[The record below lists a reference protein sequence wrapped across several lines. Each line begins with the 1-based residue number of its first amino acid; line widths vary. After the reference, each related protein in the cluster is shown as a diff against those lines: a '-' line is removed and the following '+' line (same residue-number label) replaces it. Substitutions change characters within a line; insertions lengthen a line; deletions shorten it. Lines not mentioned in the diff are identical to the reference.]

1 MPAKEPSLLHRPMA
15 LILLFAFLQL
25 CVAFLTN
32 AQTFTHEESMWHYI
46 GRNWFRH
53 GLTPYASGVD
63 NKSPL
68 IFAVFGLS
76 DALFGINY
84 WFPRIVGIIVQ
95 SAGMIYLY
103 KIALIIANRYGTAA
117 TEGRSA
123 SPVIKE
129 IHSRQ
134 TATIALTLYGLSI
147 LWRVAGGKYVSFTET
162 YAVAFILASVHCY
175 IAAEGRNKLFVSG
188 ALAGLAIGWRLS
200 AAFGVLAIL
209 IHASVKRK
217 KTLVP
222 FVAGVISGSGA
233 LILIALAAGINLNDL
248 YIYAFADN
256 LAPGST
262 TDHSFSW
269 QVEKFIDNFFYSEL
283 ILFYPAVIAYFFTKK
298 QYSLLAIWLMCEF
311 IGINALGIYARPHF
325 KQLLPVL
332 CLISGISIAHLV
344 HQYGVSFRNVMIVVW
359 LVFFPKITEPIT
371 GLKKLFTSEPDS
383 SNEYCTPPYPR
394 TDEISEKKLGLWIRA
409 NTKPGELVFVAGF
422 GARVQLYSERLSP
435 TIYFNVTQTDR
446 AVLDLI
452 IALNQKKAH
461 LIAVPLFADYKK
473 YVKLEITQPIE
484 VFISSDYSYE
494 RCLYGYA
501 IYRLTNPTPNPIG
514 EFIR

>member
-1 MPAKEPSLLHRPMA
+1 MPPKEPSLLHRPIA

-53 GLTPYASGVD
+53 GLTPYSGGVD

-76 DALFGINY
+76 DTLFGINY
-84 WFPRIVGIIVQ
+84 WFPRILGVIVQ
-95 SAGMIYLY
+95 SAGLWFLY
-103 KIALIIANRYGTAA
+103 NIALIIANRYISS

-129 IHSRQ
+129 ISSRQ
-134 TATIALTLYGLSI
+134 TAIITITLYGLSI

-162 YAVAFILASVHCY
+162 YAVAFVLASVYWY
-175 IAAEGRNKLFVSG
+175 ISAEGRAKLFVSG

-200 AAFGVLAIL
+200 AAFSVLAVL
-209 IHASVKRK
+209 IHASIKRRQAI
-217 KTLVP
+217 LP
-222 FVAGVISGSGA
+222 FVAGALSSGA
-233 LILIALAAGINLNDL
+233 VLLLIAVTAGINLTDL
-248 YIYAFADN
+248 YMHAFADN
-256 LAPGST
+256 LTTGST

-269 QVEKFIDNFFYSEL
+269 RLEKFIDNFFYSEL
-283 ILFYPAVIAYFFTKK
+283 MLFYPAVITYFFTKM
-298 QYSLLAIWLMCEF
+298 QYSLLAIWLACEF

-359 LVFFPKITEPIT
+359 LLFFPKITEPIT
-371 GLKKLFTSEPDS
+371 ALRKLFSTERDRSK
-383 SNEYCTPPYPR
+383 EYCTPPYPR
-394 TDEISEKKLGLWIRA
+394 TDEKAEKKLGRWIRA
-409 NTKPGELVFVAGF
+409 NTKPGDLVFVAGF

-446 AVLDLI
+446 AIVDLI
-452 IALNQKKAH
+452 ITLNQKKPH

-473 YVKLEITQPIE
+473 YVKPDITQAIE
-484 VFISSDYSYE
+484 ALLMFDYSHE
-494 RCLYGYA
+494 RCMYGYA
-501 IYRLTNPTPNPIG
+501 IYRVTNRAPNPIG
-514 EFIR
+514 EFAQ

>member
-1 MPAKEPSLLHRPMA
+1 MPAKGPSLLYRPMA
-15 LILLFAFLQL
+15 LILLFALLQT

-32 AQTFTHEESMWHYI
+32 QQTFTHEESMWHYI

-53 GLTPYASGVD
+53 GLTPYAGGVD

-76 DALFGINY
+76 DVLFGIDY
-84 WFPRIVGIIVQ
+84 WFPRVAGIAVQCVGMLFI
-95 SAGMIYLY
+95 Y
-103 KIALIIANRYGTAA
+103 KIALFIANRYGTANA
-117 TEGRSA
+117 EGRSA

-147 LWRVAGGKYVSFTET
+147 LWRAAGGKYVSFTET
-162 YAVAFILASVHCY
+162 YAVAFVLASVYCY
-175 IAAEGRNKLFVSG
+175 IAAEGRGKTFLSG
-188 ALAGLAIGWRLS
+188 ALAALAIGWRLS
-200 AAFGVLAIL
+200 AAFSVLAIF

-217 KTLVP
+217 NALIP
-222 FVAGVISGSGA
+222 FIAGAISG
-233 LILIALAAGINLNDL
+233 LLVLTLLALAAGINLNDL

-256 LAPGST
+256 FTAGST
-262 TDHSFSW
+262 TDHSFAW
-269 QVEKFIDNFFYSEL
+269 RFEKFVDNFFYSEL
-283 ILFYPAVIAYFFTKK
+283 ILFYPAIIAYFFTKK
-298 QYSLLAIWLMCEF
+298 QYSLLTIWLVCEF
-311 IGINALGIYARPHF
+311 TGINALGIYARPHF

-344 HQYGVSFRNVMIVVW
+344 HQYGVSFRNAMIVAW

-371 GLKKLFTSEPDS
+371 GLKKLFAPGPDRS
-383 SNEYCTPPYPR
+383 KEYCAPPYPR
-394 TDEISEKKLGLWIRA
+394 TDETSEKKLGLWIRA
-409 NTKPGELVFVAGF
+409 NTKPGDLVFVAGF

-446 AVLDLI
+446 AAMDLI
-452 IALNQKKAH
+452 ITLNQKKPQ
-461 LIAVPLFADYKK
+461 LIALPLFSDYKK
-473 YVKLEITQPIE
+473 YVKPEITQPIDML
-484 VFISSDYSYE
+484 INSAYSYE

-501 IYRLTNPTPNPIG
+501 IYRLTNPAPNPIG
-514 EFIR
+514 EFVR